1 MSGDPPSASGLTSLV
16 ALSLWLG
23 AALIVAAVV
32 APAAFAV
39 LPTRT
44 LAGALVGRVL
54 PVLFWGGA
62 AVGLLVIVLGR
73 AQGAGR
79 ARLLAAAALFLAC
92 LAAQLVIA
100 PRIGRLRAAA
110 AAPIE
115 RLAPDDVRRVAFGR
129 LHAASV
135 AMLGIAALAGSA
147 ALLFTVRG
155 LISSGA
161 RAGLPNSP
169 QAPDDG

>member
-1 MSGDPPSASGLTSLV
+1 MSADPPTGAGLTSVV

-23 AALIVAAVV
+23 AALIVTAVV

-73 AQGAGR
+73 AQGGGR
-79 ARLLAAAALFLAC
+79 ARLLAAGALFLAC
-92 LAAQLVIA
+92 LAAQLAIA
-100 PRIGRLRAAA
+100 PRIGRLRAAVGV
-110 AAPIE
+110 PID
-115 RLAPDDVRRVAFGR
+115 RLAPDDARRLAFGR

-147 ALLFTVRG
+147 ALLFTVRA
-155 LISSGA
+155 LPSSSA

-169 QAPDDG
+169 HGP

>member
-1 MSGDPPSASGLTSLV
+1 MSAGPPAGSGLTSVV

-23 AALIVAAVV
+23 AALLVVAVV

-54 PVLFWGGA
+54 PVLFWSGA
-62 AVGLLVIVLGR
+62 AVGLLVVVLGR
-73 AQGAGR
+73 AQEGG
-79 ARLLAAAALFLAC
+79 ARLLAGVALSLAC
-92 LAAQLVIA
+92 LAAQLAIA
-100 PRIGRLRAAA
+100 PRIGRLRAAVA
-110 AAPIE
+110 VPID
-115 RLAPDDVRRVAFGR
+115 RLAPDDARRIAFGR

-147 ALLFTVRG
+147 ALLFTVRA
-155 LISSGA
+155 LVSSDA

-169 QAPDDG
+169 QSP

>member
-1 MSGDPPSASGLTSLV
+1 MSGGPAAGSGLTSVV

-23 AALIVAAVV
+23 AALIVVAVV

-62 AVGLLVIVLGR
+62 AVGLLVVVLGR
-73 AQGAGR
+73 AQGAGS
-79 ARLLAAAALFLAC
+79 ARLLAGVALFLAC
-92 LAAQLVIA
+92 LAAQLAIA
-100 PRIGRLRAAA
+100 PRIGRLRAAVA
-110 AAPIE
+110 VPID
-115 RLAPDDVRRVAFGR
+115 RLAPDDARRIAFGR

-147 ALLFTVRG
+147 ALLFTVRA
-155 LISSGA
+155 LVASGG
-161 RAGLPNSP
+161 RAGLPNTSQSP
-169 QAPDDG
+169 